1 MKIRTRSLVIGS
13 IVAVGIVAIVSR
25 AAYLQFGSR
34 YTSPPSNVGTTIA
47 GKHITIEYY
56 APSMH
61 GRKIM
66 GGLVPFA
73 ALSFVGFAASS
84 GRLLTRS
91 ADSGVES
98 GSLVTL

>member
-1 MKIRTRSLVIGS
+1 MAMKIRTRSLVIGS

-34 YTSPPSNVGTTIA
+34 YTSPPSNVATTIA

-66 GGLVPFA
+66 GGRVP
-73 ALSFVGFAASS
+73 VGEVWRTGACWATKTTKGASLAV
-84 GRLLTRS
+84 GELR
-91 ADSGVES
+91 
-98 GSLVTL
+98 